1 MSSKE
6 KFEKLIIYTDM
17 DLHTLYEIYLYNIKD
32 RNFIIYD
39 LIYDISKYTD
49 IIKDNN
55 FDLNSRVVIGATI
68 DLILAAH
75 DILMYI
81 KDASDE
87 EEICKEIVVEIMNK
101 IISSW
106 KQILTSVDN
115 KLLIK
120 ILIEKMIK
128 MEYCSKSTI
137 HISLE

>member
-128 MEYCSKSTI
+128 MGYCSKSTI